1 MIMVSPA
8 GPAGCRY
15 WACGGCLCE
24 VAAAARPGN
33 ECSTQVCHPDPS
45 AVSAT
50 RSQKRPGAAPRLPAR
65 RSKNTRNVVKPE
77 VRYQLLAARAGGF
90 GRTPILPPA
99 CWQPEGIFIR
109 SPQDLH
115 SNSTCLAPTAVR
127 RCLRIRTPVPGMAGQ
142 SAWMR
147 LGGQPPSKW
156 RTRVPG
162 DPSRAARL
170 IPRIPGAVRLW
181 PKWARASWDTLLGLH
196 DAGGTNEQPSQLRSH
211 PGRTRCDP
219 AR

>member
-1 MIMVSPA
+1 MWERRPSRRRKRLLQPSERA
-8 GPAGCRY
+8 HHQQRRGRGPARIAEPDRDQGQ
-15 WACGGCLCE
+15 AQG
-24 VAAAARPGN
+24 
-33 ECSTQVCHPDPS
+33 HPQPETPS
-45 AVSAT
+45 GL
-50 RSQKRPGAAPRLPAR
+50 RGGAADHAVTPRAPLTV
-65 RSKNTRNVVKPE
+65 SGCCE
-77 VRYQLLAARAGGF
+77 HSYGGF